1 MYSQLSD
8 FQKLSIR
15 SDYWSGMPVTDICK
29 KYGISK
35 TTAYFWISP
44 TKHKDH
50 YMKVNGKDIIVQKEY
65 CDNQRKMDRYKKI
78 VSILEDANCNAESPL
93 EDRLSEFIRLSPVYG
108 INVTL
113 DALHISKGTYHNRI
127 KCGHN
132 PTSYEKHHQEISHAV
147 QLVFDESKQC
157 YGADKI
163 LAVLQK
169 RGYHTSKKYI
179 LSIMHEL
186 GLQSVRVHS
195 KKDYR
200 RLNKINKVKRKFDT
214 SEPNKIWVSDITQ
227 FLVKD
232 YYYYICTIM
241 DLYSRKIVGY
251 KISTNASTQLATS
264 TFRKAFKNRGCP
276 AGLMFHSDNGGQ
288 YTSRAFRSLLVN
300 CNVEQSFSR
309 PHTPIDNAVA
319 ESFFANLKREEIYRH
334 EYRSERE
341 FRDRIDKYIN
351 NYNRSRPHR
360 HNNYKS
366 PDEKEAVYYA
376 IKPE

>member
-1 MYSQLSD
+1 
-8 FQKLSIR
+8 
-15 SDYWSGMPVTDICK
+15 MPVTDICK
-29 KYGISK
+29 KNGISK

-44 TKHKDH
+44 TRHKDH
-50 YMKVNGKDIIVQKEY
+50 NLNVNGKNIIIQKDY

-93 EDRLSEFIRLSPVYG
+93 EDRLSEFVRLSPVYG

-132 PTSYEKHHQEISHAV
+132 PTSYEKHHQIISHAV

-200 RLNKINKVKRKFDT
+200 RLKK
-214 SEPNKIWVSDITQ
+214 
-227 FLVKD
+227 
-232 YYYYICTIM
+232 
-241 DLYSRKIVGY
+241 
-251 KISTNASTQLATS
+251 
-264 TFRKAFKNRGCP
+264 
-276 AGLMFHSDNGGQ
+276 
-288 YTSRAFRSLLVN
+288 
-300 CNVEQSFSR
+300 
-309 PHTPIDNAVA
+309 
-319 ESFFANLKREEIYRH
+319 
-334 EYRSERE
+334 
-341 FRDRIDKYIN
+341 
-351 NYNRSRPHR
+351 
-360 HNNYKS
+360 
-366 PDEKEAVYYA
+366 
-376 IKPE
+376 